1 MKTGGDEGT
10 MTVEALV
17 GAAAPWWSNIMV
29 RGSTL
34 YEAAMMDT
42 SRLIKYTAFPRGPP
56 VDLAIS

>member
-42 SRLIKYTAFPRGPP
+42 SRRFLEVHLLTWQ
-56 VDLAIS
+56 